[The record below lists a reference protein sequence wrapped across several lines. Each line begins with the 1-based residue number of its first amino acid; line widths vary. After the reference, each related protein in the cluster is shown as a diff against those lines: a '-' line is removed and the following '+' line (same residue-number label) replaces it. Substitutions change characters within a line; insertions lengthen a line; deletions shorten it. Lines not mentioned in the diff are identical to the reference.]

1 MPVKGVCRL
10 RMESVG
16 SCFLQE
22 PKVCSAR
29 SVIFA
34 DKGEKDISSALR
46 GRGRLELKHIY
57 FWLFGMTE

>member
-1 MPVKGVCRL
+1 MPAKGVCRL

-34 DKGEKDISSALR
+34 DKGEKTSVLLSEEGADWS
-46 GRGRLELKHIY
+46 
-57 FWLFGMTE
+57 